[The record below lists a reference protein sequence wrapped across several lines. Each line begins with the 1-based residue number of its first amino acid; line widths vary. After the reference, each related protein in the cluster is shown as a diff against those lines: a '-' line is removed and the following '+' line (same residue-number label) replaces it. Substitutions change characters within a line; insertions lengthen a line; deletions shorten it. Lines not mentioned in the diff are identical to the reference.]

1 MAYSVTRADG
11 TRLVTVEDGSK
22 NQQYS
27 VSFVGKGLAAYGTM
41 LNDNFLRL
49 LENSA
54 SSTAPLSPVLGQL
67 WYDTTNNLLKI
78 CKDENPTL
86 WVAVGSSIEAVISL
100 GNVSTA
106 AVIDRALGNIFN
118 ITATGNFAVAINNIT
133 AGQTLTIFVTQDS
146 AGNRIWTYPSTFRF
160 LGGVNTLSTAASA
173 IDKINI
179 LFDGTY
185 YFTDITKGFTAV
197 TPPSLGTITTTATGN
212 NGAMTIVVAS
222 TAGLALG
229 QGVTGT
235 CIGAGAVITGIDT
248 QTRTVTLSVANTCA
262 VTGSVIFTPA
272 VTTTTT
278 TTSATTTTAAPTTTT
293 TTTAAP
299 TTTTTPATTTTTTTT
314 TPAPLV
320 PAVTL
325 SVSPASPITAG
336 TTSSITVSGTNL
348 GSRSIDLRI
357 VDLNN
362 QPIYQSYR
370 SSGASAL
377 LTLGTGIYSITA
389 RAIDVGTLVYAGNT
403 ATATLVVN
411 AVTTTT
417 TTTTAAPSPTQEQ
430 TFNWLSGRTFNLS
443 HTGLVNIGFDFLEN
457 GYIQIIGWKQN
468 SSYATLTGPG
478 AVDLTVAEYKQWY
491 IGLLSRPGTQGRYYV
506 KFIDRGLPGTFG
518 TFNMPTNGVW
528 VAINDSVLSGPAFV
542 DRELINGGTI
552 REIRTDHYVN
562 VVAGSTFGT
571 SSSIKFD
578 IEFGQEVGTQD
589 GLDIRTT
596 HTISNIT
603 LSCSVSATTTTTTA
617 APAPVINSL
626 TYTPSTILANGSATS
641 TIAWSTTGAITVGL
655 TVDGGNE
662 ETVGASGSLVV
673 GPYLPAGVG
682 SARLTAYGFSS
693 TSSQTAY
700 LTVNAVSTTTTTTT
714 TSATTTT
721 TAAPGAPVAPLGF
734 NGTRYY
740 WSKSTPGSSSMT
752 LRFQSNGT
760 WSIIKASAGQQ
771 PYFAI
776 NDGPASWSDSITG
789 NWYAPT
795 TTNVGTGYLIK
806 FTSNDYIFS
815 NNGSTTLSGGDSGW
829 LVLNQDR
836 TQQVSITSTSEDS
849 IYVAWRVE
857 IAVNNNGSPGTVVS
871 NSVVEFEGY
880 HT

>member
-1 MAYSVTRADG
+1 
-11 TRLVTVEDGSK
+11 LVTVADNSK

-41 LNDNFLRL
+41 INDNFLRL

-118 ITATGNFAVAINNIT
+118 ITATGNFAVAVNNIT

-212 NGAMTIVVAS
+212 VGASTIVVAS

-235 CIGAGAVITGIDT
+235 CIGAGAVIIAIDT
-248 QTRTVTLSVANTCA
+248 QTRTVTLSVANTCS

-278 TTSATTTTAAPTTTT
+278 TTSATTTTTAAPTTTT
-293 TTTAAP
+293 TAVPT

-314 TPAPLV
+314 AAPVV

-325 SVSPASPITAG
+325 SVSPASPITVG

-348 GSRSIDLRI
+348 GTRSIDLRI

-362 QPIYQSYR
+362 QPIFQSYR
-370 SSGASAL
+370 SSGAGAL
-377 LTLGTGIYSITA
+377 LTLGTGTYSISA

-417 TTTTAAPSPTQEQ
+417 TTTTAAPSPIQEQ
-430 TFNWLSGRTFNLS
+430 TFNWLTGRTFNLS
-443 HTGLVNIGFDFLEN
+443 HTGLVNIGFDFLET

-468 SSYATLTGPG
+468 SSYGTFTGPG

-491 IGLLSRPGTQGRYYV
+491 IGPFSAPGTQGFYYV
-506 KFIDRGLPGTFG
+506 RYRINSSTGTYNAA
-518 TFNMPTNGVW
+518 TAGVW
-528 VAINDSVLSGPAFV
+528 TLISDSSAGPAFV
-542 DRELINGGTI
+542 VRELITGGNIT
-552 REIRTDHYVN
+552 ETRTNHFVN

-571 SSSIKFD
+571 SSSINMD
-578 IEFGQEVGTQD
+578 IDFGQYD
-589 GLDIRTT
+589 GNSVSLIR
-596 HTISNIT
+596 TISNIT
-603 LSCSVSATTTTTTA
+603 LSCSVSSTTTTTTT

-662 ETVGASGSLVV
+662 ETVGASGNLVV
-673 GPYLPAGVG
+673 GPYRSAGVG

-693 TSSQTAY
+693 TPSQTIN
-700 LTVNAVSTTTTTTT
+700 LTINAVTTTTTTTT

-829 LVLNQDR
+829 LVLDQDR

-857 IAVNNNGSPGTVVS
+857 IAVNNSGSPGTVVS